1 MSRLRE
7 SRPGV
12 TERIARWSIRHRW
25 WAIGLWLAFVATAVV
40 AGGMTEV
47 RQATNGDLGVGES
60 GRAERMVEAAES
72 GGACAPGQDRCGE
85 PPTDAVLL
93 TPRQGAAWDPDAAQ
107 AAAREIGNR
116 LVALPQVAGAG
127 DPVPSP
133 VTDAVLLPLTLTE
146 DAEGEPDIVPVLD
159 EVAVLAAGYPDLR
172 VEGVGGQSVG
182 HGVNT
187 AVDEDLSRAGLL
199 SLPVT
204 LAILLVVFGALFAA
218 GVPLLLAFSAV
229 AAATGLW
236 AFVSHAVPDIGSVQH
251 VILLIGL
258 AVGVDYSLFYLRRE
272 REERQRGHRTPDAV
286 RVAAATSGRAVVVSA
301 VTSVVALSGV
311 YLVGDGIF
319 SALGTGVILAV
330 AVAMVGSL
338 TVLPALLVT
347 LGRAMDRPR
356 VPLLWRLTQPRGGQP
371 KFWSALLAPALRAP
385 RTTLV
390 LTLAGLV
397 ALAIPAA
404 GMSLKNSTAEDLP
417 RSIPVVR
424 GYDRLVAAFPSEG
437 EAHAV
442 VVRAPAA
449 QSDAVRSALD
459 GLVADLAGN
468 PLFAV
473 EPAPQ
478 VRTFPDGTV
487 STIQIGY
494 PYAYGS
500 PEAEESLDALRA
512 ELVPG
517 AMRDIPGVE
526 YAVGGDLAESLDYT
540 ERQAQRLPWVIGFVV
555 LLTVAMMTVAFRSLV
570 VAALAGLLNLL
581 SVAAAF
587 GVLTLAFQH
596 GLIESGHIIS
606 WLPLFLFV
614 VLFGLS
620 MDYHVFVVSRIREA
634 ARTGM
639 NTREAVRVGITRT
652 AGVVTSAAAVM
663 VAVFSLFATLSLLE
677 MRQLGVGLAAA
688 VAIDATIVRILL
700 LPAAMTLLGRLNWW
714 PSALGRAARHAT
726 AAVPV
731 PAPVAAP
738 GPVALA
744 RRD

>member
-1 MSRLRE
+1 MSRLRGT
-7 SRPGV
+7 RLGG

-47 RQATNGDLGVGES
+47 RQATGSDLGVGES
-60 GRAERMVEAAES
+60 GRAERIVEAAES
-72 GGACAPGQDRCGE
+72 GGACGPGQDRCGE

-93 TPRQGAAWDPDAAQ
+93 TPQDGAGWDPAAAQ
-107 AAAREIGNR
+107 AAAREIGDR
-116 LVALPQVAGAG
+116 LAALPEVARAG

-133 VTDAVLLPLTLTE
+133 AADAVLLPLTLTE
-146 DAEGEPDIVPVLD
+146 DADREADIVPVLD
-159 EVAVLAAGYPDLR
+159 ELAALAPDHPDLR
-172 VEGVGGQSVG
+172 VEGVGGESIG
-182 HGVNT
+182 HGIDEAVN
-187 AVDEDLSRAGLL
+187 EDLGSAGLL

-272 REERQRGHRTPDAV
+272 REERRRGHDTVDAV
-286 RVAAATSGRAVVVSA
+286 RLAAATSGRAVVVSA
-301 VTSVVALSGV
+301 LTSVVALSGV

-356 VPLLWRLTQPRGGQP
+356 VPLLWRLTQPRGEQP
-371 KFWSALLAPALRAP
+371 RFWPAVLAPALRAP
-385 RTTLV
+385 RTTLA
-390 LTLAGLV
+390 LALAVLV

-424 GYDRLVAAFPSEG
+424 AYDRLVAAFPGEG
-437 EAHAV
+437 EAHQVA
-442 VVRAPAA
+442 VRAPAA
-449 QSDAVRSALD
+449 QEEAVRAALD

-487 STIQIGY
+487 STLEVGY

-500 PEAEESLDALRA
+500 PEAEESLAALRT
-512 ELVPG
+512 ELLPAAVG
-517 AMRDIPGVE
+517 GIAGVE
-526 YAVGGDLAESLDYT
+526 YAVGGDLADSLDYT
-540 ERQAQRLPWVIGFVV
+540 DRQAQRLPWVIGFVV
-555 LLTVAMMTVAFRSLV
+555 LLTVAMMAVAFRSLV
-570 VAALAGLLNLL
+570 VAALAGMLNLL
-581 SVAAAF
+581 SVGAAF
-587 GVLTLAFQH
+587 GVLTLTFQH
-596 GLIESGHIIS
+596 GLLESGYIIS

-634 ARTGM
+634 AMTGM
-639 NTREAVRVGITRT
+639 STRDAVRIGITRT
-652 AGVVTSAAAVM
+652 AGAVTSAAAVM
-663 VAVFSLFATLSLLE
+663 VAVFSIFATLSLLE

-688 VAIDATIVRILL
+688 IAIDATIVRILL
-700 LPAAMTLLGRLNWW
+700 LPAAMNLLGRANWW
-714 PSALGRAARHAT
+714 PSAPGRAARHAPAP
-726 AAVPV
+726 AA
-731 PAPVAAP
+731 APVAVPA
-738 GPVALA
+738 PVALA